1 MCVWRPGVLTS
12 EAVVRGHSG
21 YFQKNLSIQIK
32 QTFKNTREKTLS
44 NKKNEEITKIR
55 IEVNGKQRE
64 D

>member
-1 MCVWRPGVLTS
+1 MNITVTS
-12 EAVVRGHSG
+12 L
-21 YFQKNLSIQIK
+21 KIK

-44 NKKNEEITKIR
+44 NKKNKEITKIR